1 MSKIFEKYKTI
12 ILDDTFTESSISS
25 FRSLMN
31 GYKRTNLTDEERE
44 SLDYLFGENAPY
56 SITPAQTTKG
66 FDWLFNLRFTARGK
80 ERKNNPFGYREQS
93 ILDDFDRFELAG
105 LYDNYSC
112 QSLPKRNLII
122 PSVHDKHNYKPI
134 YKVIA
139 SDGGY
144 FEYVPYTRSD
154 LISGQIEPL
163 IIY

>member
-12 ILDDTFTESSISS
+12 ILDDAFTESSISS

-31 GYKRTNLTDEERE
+31 GRKNTNLTDEEKIT
-44 SLDYLFGENAPY
+44 LFYIFEEYAPY

-66 FDWLFNLRFTARGK
+66 LDWLFNLRFTMRGK

-93 ILDDFDRFELAG
+93 ILDDFDRFELSG
-105 LYDNYSC
+105 LYDVKSYPIT
-112 QSLPKRNLII
+112 L
-122 PSVHDKHNYKPI
+122 SVHDKHNYKPI

-139 SDGGY
+139 SDEGS
-144 FEYVPYTRSD
+144 FEYVPFTRSD

>member
-12 ILDDTFTESSISS
+12 ILDDAFTESSISS

-31 GYKRTNLTDEERE
+31 GRKNTNLTDEEKITLLYIFE
-44 SLDYLFGENAPY
+44 EYAPY

-66 FDWLFNLRFTARGK
+66 LDWLFNLRFTMRGK

-93 ILDDFDRFELAG
+93 ILDDFDRFELSG
-105 LYDNYSC
+105 LYDDYDGYNGF
-112 QSLPKRNLII
+112 
-122 PSVHDKHNYKPI
+122 HNFKPI

-144 FEYVPYTRSD
+144 FEYIPYTRSD

>member
-12 ILDDTFTESSISS
+12 ILDDAFTESSISS

-31 GYKRTNLTDEERE
+31 GRKNTNLTDEERE

-66 FDWLFNLRFTARGK
+66 LDWLFNLRFTMRGK

-93 ILDDFDRFELAG
+93 ILDDFDRFELSG
-105 LYDNYSC
+105 LYDDSDGYNGF
-112 QSLPKRNLII
+112 
-122 PSVHDKHNYKPI
+122 HNFKPI

-139 SDGGY
+139 SDEGS
-144 FEYVPYTRSD
+144 FEYVPFTRSD

>member
-12 ILDDTFTESSISS
+12 ILDDAFTESSISS

-31 GYKRTNLTDEERE
+31 GRKNTNLTDEERE

-56 SITPAQTTKG
+56 SITPEQTTKG
-66 FDWLFNLRFTARGK
+66 LDWLFNLRFTMRGK

-93 ILDDFDRFELAG
+93 ILDDFDRFELSG
-105 LYDNYSC
+105 LYDDSDGYNGF
-112 QSLPKRNLII
+112 
-122 PSVHDKHNYKPI
+122 HNFKPI

-139 SDGGY
+139 SDGESFDY
-144 FEYVPYTRSD
+144 IPFTRAD

>member
-1 MSKIFEKYKTI
+1 MMSKIFEKYKTI

-66 FDWLFNLRFTARGK
+66 LDWLFNLRFTARGK

-93 ILDDFDRFELAG
+93 ILDDFDRFELSG
-105 LYDNYSC
+105 LYDDSDGYNGF
-112 QSLPKRNLII
+112 
-122 PSVHDKHNYKPI
+122 HNFKPI

-139 SDGGY
+139 SDGESFDY
-144 FEYVPYTRSD
+144 IPFTRAD

>member
-1 MSKIFEKYKTI
+1 MMSKIFEKYKTI

-31 GYKRTNLTDEERE
+31 GRKNTNLTDEERE

-66 FDWLFNLRFTARGK
+66 LDWLFNLRFTARGK

-93 ILDDFDRFELAG
+93 ILDDFDRFELSG
-105 LYDNYSC
+105 LYDDSDGYNGF
-112 QSLPKRNLII
+112 
-122 PSVHDKHNYKPI
+122 HNFKPI

-139 SDGGY
+139 SDGESFDY
-144 FEYVPYTRSD
+144 IPFTSAD

>member
-12 ILDDTFTESSISS
+12 ILDDAFTESSISS

-93 ILDDFDRFELAG
+93 ILDDFDRFELSG
-105 LYDNYSC
+105 LYDDSDGYNGF
-112 QSLPKRNLII
+112 
-122 PSVHDKHNYKPI
+122 HNFKPI

-139 SDGGY
+139 SDGESFDY
-144 FEYVPYTRSD
+144 IPFTRAD

>member
-1 MSKIFEKYKTI
+1 MMSKIFEKYKTI
-12 ILDDTFTESSISS
+12 ILNDTFTESSISS

-31 GYKRTNLTDEERE
+31 GRKQTNLTDEERE

-56 SITPAQTTKG
+56 SITPQQTVKG
-66 FDWLFNLRFTARGK
+66 LNWLFNLRFTMRGK

-93 ILDDFDRFELAG
+93 ILDDFDRFELSG
-105 LYDNYSC
+105 LYDDSDGYNGF
-112 QSLPKRNLII
+112 
-122 PSVHDKHNYKPI
+122 HNFKPI

-139 SDGGY
+139 SDGESFDY
-144 FEYVPYTRSD
+144 IPFTRAD

>member
-1 MSKIFEKYKTI
+1 MMSKIFEKYKTI

-31 GYKRTNLTDEERE
+31 GRKNTNLTDEERE

-93 ILDDFDRFELAG
+93 ILDDFDRFELSG
-105 LYDNYSC
+105 LYDDSDGYNGF
-112 QSLPKRNLII
+112 
-122 PSVHDKHNYKPI
+122 HNFKPI

-139 SDGGY
+139 SDGESFDY
-144 FEYVPYTRSD
+144 IPFTRAD

>member
-12 ILDDTFTESSISS
+12 ILDDAFTESSISS

-31 GYKRTNLTDEERE
+31 GRKNTNLTDEEKIT
-44 SLDYLFGENAPY
+44 LFYIFEEYAPY

-66 FDWLFNLRFTARGK
+66 LDWLFNLRFTMRGK

-93 ILDDFDRFELAG
+93 ILDDVVRFELSW
-105 LYDNYSC
+105 LYDVSDGYNGF
-112 QSLPKRNLII
+112 
-122 PSVHDKHNYKPI
+122 HNFKPI

-144 FEYVPYTRSD
+144 FEYIPYTRSD
-154 LISGQIEPL
+154 LISGQIKPL
-163 IIY
+163 IIW

>member
-12 ILDDTFTESSISS
+12 ILDDAFTESSISS

-31 GYKRTNLTDEERE
+31 GRKNTNLTDEEKIT
-44 SLDYLFGENAPY
+44 LFYIFEEYAPY

-66 FDWLFNLRFTARGK
+66 LDWLFNLRFTMRGK

-93 ILDDFDRFELAG
+93 ILDDFDRFELSG

-122 PSVHDKHNYKPI
+122 LSVHDKHNYKPI

-144 FEYVPYTRSD
+144 FEYIPYTRSD

>member
-12 ILDDTFTESSISS
+12 ILNDTFTESSISS

-31 GYKRTNLTDEERE
+31 GRKQTNLTDEEKIT
-44 SLDYLFGENAPY
+44 LFYIFEEYAPY

-66 FDWLFNLRFTARGK
+66 LDWLFNLRFTARGK
-80 ERKNNPFGYREQS
+80 ERKNNPFGYREES
-93 ILDDFDRFELAG
+93 ILDDFDRFELAS
-105 LYDNYSC
+105 LYDDSNGY
-112 QSLPKRNLII
+112 NAF
-122 PSVHDKHNYKPI
+122 HNFKPI
-134 YKVIA
+134 YRVIA

-154 LISGQIEPL
+154 LMSGQIEPL

>member
-12 ILDDTFTESSISS
+12 ILDDAFTESSISS

-31 GYKRTNLTDEERE
+31 GRKNTNLTDEERE

-93 ILDDFDRFELAG
+93 ILDDFDRFELSG
-105 LYDNYSC
+105 LYDDSDGYNGF
-112 QSLPKRNLII
+112 
-122 PSVHDKHNYKPI
+122 HNFKPI

-144 FEYVPYTRSD
+144 FEYIPYTRSD

>member
-1 MSKIFEKYKTI
+1 MMSKIFEKYKTI

-56 SITPAQTTKG
+56 SITPEQTTKG
-66 FDWLFNLRFTARGK
+66 LDWLFNLRFTARGK

-93 ILDDFDRFELAG
+93 ILDDFDRFELSG
-105 LYDNYSC
+105 LYDDSDGYNGF
-112 QSLPKRNLII
+112 
-122 PSVHDKHNYKPI
+122 HNFKPI

-139 SDGGY
+139 SDGESFDY
-144 FEYVPYTRSD
+144 IPFTRAD

>member
-1 MSKIFEKYKTI
+1 MMSKIFEKYKTI

-44 SLDYLFGENAPY
+44 SLDYLFGKNAPY
-56 SITPAQTTKG
+56 SITPEQTTKG
-66 FDWLFNLRFTARGK
+66 LDWLFNLRFTARGK

-93 ILDDFDRFELAG
+93 ILDDFDRFELSG
-105 LYDNYSC
+105 LYDDSDGYNGF
-112 QSLPKRNLII
+112 
-122 PSVHDKHNYKPI
+122 HNFKPI

-139 SDGGY
+139 SDGESFDY
-144 FEYVPYTRSD
+144 IPFTRAD